1 MARDTGQTELPST
14 ELPQADRAPGD
25 LRVPGDRET
34 VGRPPRGPA
43 PKPRSRLGL
52 FLPFLLLLAAAIAW
66 TAGWFYIRDRA
77 AREIDGWQAREAAA
91 GRTWTCRD
99 RSITGYPFRLE
110 LRCAALSLVRQDGRF
125 TLGPVTAL
133 VQVYQ
138 PRHGLL
144 QAAGPFHVEQGGLT
158 GDVGWTS
165 LAGSFHGA
173 SDGFVRASLVVD
185 GPKGSVAGA
194 MPTPVDFSVKHL
206 ELHARPTPGR
216 FDSDGAVDVSLRV
229 AQAALPL
236 ADAFLGNGAPADIAL
251 DANVTRATTFRT
263 GPVPQELEAWRRAGG
278 GLDIALLSIAK
289 GDRRLQAHGG
299 LALDE
304 AHRLAGQLDLRAA
317 GLESLVGQVMGQRF
331 GAERGALIGNLVGQ
345 LLGGGR
351 RPAQPDAAAG
361 DAPLKAL
368 PPLRL
373 ADGRLTL
380 GPFPI
385 PNVQLEPLY

>member
-1 MARDTGQTELPST
+1 MARDTGQTDPSNIDPSDLDQSRTDLPRS
-14 ELPQADRAPGD
+14 AVAPGD
-25 LRVPGDRET
+25 LPCA
-34 VGRPPRGPA
+34 PA
-43 PKPRSRLGL
+43 PKPRSRLGV
-52 FLPFLLLLAAAIAW
+52 FLPFALLLVVAVLW

-77 AREIDGWQAREAAA
+77 TREMDGWLAREAAA
-91 GRTWTCRD
+91 GRAWTCAD
-99 RSITGYPFRLE
+99 RSISGYPFRLE
-110 LRCAALSLVRQDGRF
+110 LRCASLTLARQDGRF
-125 TLGPVTAL
+125 TLGPITAL
-133 VQVYQ
+133 VQIYQ

-158 GDVGWTS
+158 GDVTWKS
-165 LAGSFHGA
+165 LEGSFHGA

-185 GPKGSVAGA
+185 APKGSVKGA
-194 MPTPVDFSVKHL
+194 MPAPIDFDVKHL

-229 AQAALPL
+229 AQAAVPML
-236 ADAFLGNGAPADIAL
+236 DAFVGAAAPADLAL
-251 DANVTRATTFRT
+251 DASVNRATTFRT
-263 GPVPQELEAWRRAGG
+263 GPVPQELEAWRQAGG
-278 GLDIALLSIAK
+278 SLDLALLSIAK
-289 GDRRLQAHGG
+289 GDRRLQAHGT
-299 LALDE
+299 LDLDE
-304 AHRLAGQLDLRAA
+304 SHRIAGQLDLRAA

-345 LLGGGR
+345 LLAGGR
-351 RPAQPDAAAG
+351 RQQPQPEAAPG